1 MIKAS
6 LTEKQLIDFNNDGFL
21 TVDNFIELQY
31 LEDLK
36 TRINLLFEGNFET
49 GIAPDEWNWRQ
60 ERDPSDVTRQICNA
74 WKSDSL
80 IKRLVCSPIIGES
93 VSKLMGWKGARLGQ
107 DNVLWKPPQ
116 GKP

>member
-36 TRINLLFEGNFET
+36 LRINLLFKGSFET
-49 GIAPDEWNWRQ
+49 GIEPNEWN
-60 ERDPSDVTRQICNA
+60 
-74 WKSDSL
+74 
-80 IKRLVCSPIIGES
+80 
-93 VSKLMGWKGARLGQ
+93 
-107 DNVLWKPPQ
+107 
-116 GKP
+116 

>member
-36 TRINLLFEGNFET
+36 TRINLLFKGSFET
-49 GIAPDEWNWRQ
+49 GIEPDEWKLEAR
-60 ERDPSDVTRQICNA
+60 
-74 WKSDSL
+74 
-80 IKRLVCSPIIGES
+80 KRPKRCYTTNL
-93 VSKLMGWKGARLGQ
+93 
-107 DNVLWKPPQ
+107 
-116 GKP
+116 

>member
-36 TRINLLFEGNFET
+36 TRINLLFKGTLKLVLSQMSGIGGKKETQAMLHDKFVMLGNP
-49 GIAPDEWNWRQ
+49 IA
-60 ERDPSDVTRQICNA
+60 
-74 WKSDSL
+74 L
-80 IKRLVCSPIIGES
+80 
-93 VSKLMGWKGARLGQ
+93 
-107 DNVLWKPPQ
+107 
-116 GKP
+116 

>member
-36 TRINLLFEGNFET
+36 TRINLLFKGSFET
-49 GIAPDEWNWRQ
+49 GIEPDEWNWR
-60 ERDPSDVTRQICNA
+60 
-74 WKSDSL
+74 
-80 IKRLVCSPIIGES
+80 
-93 VSKLMGWKGARLGQ
+93 
-107 DNVLWKPPQ
+107 
-116 GKP
+116 

>member
-36 TRINLLFEGNFET
+36 TRINLLFKGNFET
-49 GIAPDEWNWRQ
+49 GIEPDEWNWRL
-60 ERDPSDVTRQICNA
+60 
-74 WKSDSL
+74 SL
-80 IKRLVCSPIIGES
+80 IHI
-93 VSKLMGWKGARLGQ
+93 
-107 DNVLWKPPQ
+107 
-116 GKP
+116 

>member
-36 TRINLLFEGNFET
+36 TKINLLFKGSFET
-49 GIAPDEWNWRQ
+49 GIEPDE
-60 ERDPSDVTRQICNA
+60 
-74 WKSDSL
+74 
-80 IKRLVCSPIIGES
+80 
-93 VSKLMGWKGARLGQ
+93 
-107 DNVLWKPPQ
+107 
-116 GKP
+116 

>member
-36 TRINLLFEGNFET
+36 LRINLLFKGSFET
-49 GIAPDEWNWRQ
+49 GIEPNEWNWR
-60 ERDPSDVTRQICNA
+60 
-74 WKSDSL
+74 
-80 IKRLVCSPIIGES
+80 
-93 VSKLMGWKGARLGQ
+93 
-107 DNVLWKPPQ
+107 
-116 GKP
+116 